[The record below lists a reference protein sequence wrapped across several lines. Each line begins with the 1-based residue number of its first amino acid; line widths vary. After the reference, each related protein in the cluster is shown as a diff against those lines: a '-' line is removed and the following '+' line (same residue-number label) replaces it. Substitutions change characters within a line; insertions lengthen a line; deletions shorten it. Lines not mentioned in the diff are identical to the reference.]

1 MENTIPKHVAIIMDG
16 NGRWA
21 QKRGLPRNMGH
32 RKGSENLLKIIRH
45 ANKIKIEYLTVF
57 AFSTEN
63 WKRPK
68 DEVDYLME
76 LPFRFLENNEKEF
89 ENKDIKVNV
98 IGKKERLSKK
108 VIDKIKEIENKTKN
122 NNGLRLIVA
131 FNYGG
136 RAEIIDAINKA
147 KENNEALTEET
158 FSEYLYTKDIPD
170 VDFLIRTSGEYR
182 VSNFLL
188 WQSAYS
194 ELYFTD
200 VLWPDFNQ
208 RHFEKALKEYS
219 KRNRR
224 YGGLS

>member
-188 WQSAYS
+188 
-194 ELYFTD
+194 
-200 VLWPDFNQ
+200 
-208 RHFEKALKEYS
+208 
-219 KRNRR
+219 
-224 YGGLS
+224 